1 MTIRWVQFPLHP
13 DTPAAGLALA
23 DLFRGRD
30 LTGMQTQ
37 MQARMAAA
45 GLEYGDRTMTY
56 NSRLAQELAKWA
68 QTQAGGD
75 AIHKAL
81 FRAYF
86 VANRNLAQIDVLL
99 EVAGSVGLDTVQ
111 AGKILEQRACRA
123 QVDQDWQY
131 SYATMLSI
139 QTALFQPVVMG
150 SGPGTCAGDNRPRSG
165 FTQAVMLRT

>member
-111 AGKILEQRACRA
+111 AGNILEQRACRA

-131 SYATMLSI
+131 SYATGITGVPAFLAQNQI
-139 QTALFQPVVMG
+139 IVGCQPYEELERFVQQ
-150 SGPGTCAGDNRPRSG
+150 SREEPE
-165 FTQAVMLRT
+165 